1 MNTIHI
7 YSNGRLEEKQS
18 GIVREFPLVL
28 HVNGREIATLIAS
41 PHDLR
46 FLVAGFLRNQ
56 GFVERA
62 EDFHML
68 AVCDDFGIANVR
80 IRSELPERLKPV
92 LTSGCGTGVT
102 FTLPGK
108 VMPPPLAGGGEGEGE
123 TLQAGRHP
131 HPDPAPSRRGERDG
145 GVSPDIVFR
154 LMEELARRADNYRSH
169 GGIHSAAV
177 GDREG
182 NLLLFAEDIGRHN
195 TLDRIAGEAL
205 FKGVDLAG
213 KILVTSGRVSTEMAA
228 KCVRLGITLIASR
241 TSATDMAVRIC
252 DEAGIPL
259 IGYVRGSK
267 FTVYAHHGR
276 LALPAESRRLP
287 GPGARRI
294 PGVTGVILAGGE
306 SSRMGSNKALLPYKG
321 GRFIEAIHRQLAE
334 LFDEVLL
341 VTNTPE
347 QYDFLPCRK
356 VADIH
361 PGMGALAGIHAG
373 LFHAANPAAFMVACD
388 MPYLNSDLIH
398 HLASQADP
406 GGVLIPESPQGLEPL
421 HAVYGKGCL
430 AAIETTLLSGERR
443 IVSFFGRTNV
453 NRVNAEQ
460 VALFDPNFDTFSNIN
475 TPGDYYRLRDG
486 ERDDVSAAFTAD
498 RVAG

>member
-1 MNTIHI
+1 MHTIHV
-7 YSNGRLEEKQS
+7 YTNGRLEEKQS

-28 HVNGREIATLIAS
+28 HVNGREIATLISS

-62 EDFHML
+62 DDFHML
-68 AVCDDFGIANVR
+68 AVCDDFGIANAR
-80 IRSELPERLKPV
+80 IRGELPERLKPV

-102 FTLPGK
+102 FTLE
-108 VMPPPLAGGGEGEGE
+108 MGG
-123 TLQAGRHP
+123 
-131 HPDPAPSRRGERDG
+131 RGEAMPR
-145 GVSPDIVFR
+145 PDRATHRVAPTAVFR
-154 LMEELARRADNYRSH
+154 LMGELARRADNYRSH

-177 GDREG
+177 GDGEG

-205 FKGVDLAG
+205 FRGIDLTG
-213 KILVTSGRVSTEMAA
+213 KILVTSGRVSTEMAT
-228 KCVRLGITLIASR
+228 KCARLGIALIASR
-241 TSATDMAVRIC
+241 TSATDMAVKMC
-252 DEAGIPL
+252 DEAGIAL
-259 IGYVRGSK
+259 IGYVRGGK

-276 LALPAESRRLP
+276 LALPAEPCRLP
-287 GPGARRI
+287 VIAKGRI
-294 PGVTGVILAGGE
+294 PGVTGVILAGGQ
-306 SSRMGSNKALLPYKG
+306 SRRMGSNKALLPYKG

-334 LFDEVLL
+334 IFDEVLL
-341 VTNTPE
+341 VTNNPE
-347 QYDFLPCRK
+347 QYDFLTCRK

-373 LFHAANPAAFMVACD
+373 LHHAANPAAFMVACD
-388 MPYLNSDLIH
+388 MPYLNSDLIR
-398 HLASQADP
+398 HLATLADP
-406 GGVLIPESPQGLEPL
+406 GGVLIPESPAGLEPL

-460 VALFDPNFDTFSNIN
+460 VALFDQDYATFSNIN
-475 TPGDYYRLRDG
+475 TPVDYYRLRDG
-486 ERDDVSAAFTAD
+486 ERDEHDAALGAD
-498 RVAG
+498 RIAG

>member
-1 MNTIHI
+1 MKTIHI

-62 EDFHML
+62 GDFHML
-68 AVCDDFGIANVR
+68 AVCDDFGIASVR

-102 FTLPGK
+102 FTMESGGTARVRDHLP
-108 VMPPPLAGGGEGEGE
+108 V
-123 TLQAGRHP
+123 
-131 HPDPAPSRRGERDG
+131 
-145 GVSPDIVFR
+145 VSPDAVFR

-205 FKGVDLAG
+205 FTGIDLAG
-213 KILVTSGRVSTEMAA
+213 TILVTSGRVSTEMAA
-228 KCVRLGITLIASR
+228 KCARLGIALIASR
-241 TSATDMAVRIC
+241 TSATDMAVKMC
-252 DEAGIPL
+252 DEAGIAL
-259 IGYVRGSK
+259 IGYVRGGK
-267 FTVYAHHGR
+267 FTVYAHRER
-276 LALPAESRRLP
+276 LAVATPVGALHELPLRQTQ
-287 GPGARRI
+287 GRI
-294 PGVTGVILAGGE
+294 PGVTGVILAGGQ

-321 GRFIEAIHRQLAE
+321 GRFIEAIHRQLSE
-334 LFDEVLL
+334 IFDEVLL

-373 LFHAANPAAFMVACD
+373 LHHAASPAAFMVACD
-388 MPYLNSDLIH
+388 MPYLNSDLIR
-398 HLASQADP
+398 HLAVHADP
-406 GGVLIPESPQGLEPL
+406 GGVLIPESPAGLEPL

-453 NRVNAEQ
+453 NRVNVEQ
-460 VALFDPNFDTFSNIN
+460 VALFDPDFETFSNIN
-475 TPGDYYRLRDG
+475 TPVDYYRLRDG
-486 ERDDVSAAFTAD
+486 EREDRAADLAAD
-498 RVAG
+498 RAAG

>member
-1 MNTIHI
+1 MKTIHI

-18 GIVREFPLVL
+18 GIVQEFPLVL

-102 FTLPGK
+102 FTLESGQRVAK
-108 VMPPPLAGGGEGEGE
+108 RELGA
-123 TLQAGRHP
+123 
-131 HPDPAPSRRGERDG
+131 S
-145 GVSPDIVFR
+145 VSPDAVFR

-177 GDREG
+177 GDGEG

-205 FKGVDLAG
+205 FKSIDLAG

-228 KCVRLGITLIASR
+228 KCARLGIALVASR
-241 TSATDMAVRIC
+241 TSATDMAVRMC
-252 DEAGIPL
+252 DEAGIVL
-259 IGYVRGSK
+259 IGYVRGGK
-267 FTVYAHHGR
+267 FTVYAHHERLVMEKTVGAGLPRPGR
-276 LALPAESRRLP
+276 GNRAPTISQ
-287 GPGARRI
+287 RI
-294 PGVTGVILAGGE
+294 PGVTGVILAGGQ

-321 GRFIEAIHRQLAE
+321 GRFIESIHRQLAE
-334 LFDEVLL
+334 IFDEVLL
-341 VTNTPE
+341 VTNNPE

-356 VADIH
+356 VTDLY

-373 LFHAANPAAFMVACD
+373 LHHAANTAAFMVACD
-388 MPYLNSDLIH
+388 MPYLNSDLIR
-398 HLASQADP
+398 HLATQADP
-406 GGVLIPESPQGLEPL
+406 GGVLIPESPAGLEPL

-460 VALFDPNFDTFSNIN
+460 VALFDPDFNTFSNIN
-475 TPGDYYRLRDG
+475 TPVDYYRLRDG
-486 ERDDVSAAFTAD
+486 ERDEHAAEFTAD
-498 RVAG
+498 RIAG